1 MSELLDGLVGGAN
14 SATQFAPD
22 RFRAMVMNQSGMASQ
37 SRWEVELP
45 KISSMRKVTGGKVKD
60 PTNSE
65 DRNLL
70 CVAANVPGKQ
80 LQTTPRG
87 YSIENKQVVNG
98 HTLTPVSMTFYLTN
112 SYVMREYF
120 ERWMQCITNH
130 GEKGKENSAN
140 LVAYRDNYTQ
150 DVRLR
155 QKTRAG
161 RRAYTTKLIDAFPTA
176 ISAIELNSQLQTQ
189 AMELT
194 VEFSYRMYWTE
205 QDREGFV

>member
-1 MSELLDGLVGGAN
+1 MSSLLDGLVGAAK

-37 SRWEVELP
+37 SRWEVDLP
-45 KISSMRKVTGGKVKD
+45 KISGMDKVSGGEVKD
-60 PTNSE
+60 PSNSE

-87 YSIENKQVVNG
+87 FTIENKQVVNG

-120 ERWMQCITNH
+120 ERWMQCITHH
-130 GEKGKENSAN
+130 GEKNKQNDPN
-140 LVAYRDNYTQ
+140 LIAFRDNYCKDIQ
-150 DVRLR
+150 MR

-161 RRAYTTKLIDAFPTA
+161 RRAYTVKLIDAFPTT
-176 ISAIELNSQLQTQ
+176 ISQIEWNSQLQTQ

-194 VEFSYRMYWTE
+194 VPLKVDTKVGENWGEMA
-205 QDREGFV
+205 